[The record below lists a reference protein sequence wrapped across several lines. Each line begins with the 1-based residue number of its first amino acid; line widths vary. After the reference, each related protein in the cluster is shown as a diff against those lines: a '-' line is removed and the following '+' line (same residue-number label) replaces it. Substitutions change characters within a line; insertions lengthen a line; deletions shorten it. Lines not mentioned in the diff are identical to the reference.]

1 MIGSDDYGGG
11 SVVKSGLLERVKK
24 SLSVSGVAYAE
35 WGGVKPNPRLAN
47 LLVMNENADCE
58 TVTISIF

>member
-1 MIGSDDYGGG
+1 MI
-11 SVVKSGLLERVKK
+11 LERVKK

-47 LLVMNENADCE
+47 LLVMNKNADCE